1 MRAVRARYPHTSTL
15 RRTSR
20 TTSVTPPSPGSRT
33 ASEHAAIAAAS
44 AKWELAVVAGLQTFV
59 GKSIPLTTGESLR
72 VTHVLPLAG
81 DETLSGWYNWR
92 GLTNPDAVLLGTLVG
107 GAQNGT
113 PAAMAVDAKLSA
125 RSGKLQVLT
134 STLEQLLEPFQPL
147 ANLVDATLGPG
158 VRDRLA
164 LRDGFH
170 VVRGVATTIDTAAKS
185 TRALHDPEFAEAWE
199 ASQPAP
205 VPKPVTLA
213 RTAPTKRVAAERVPD
228 RRPPAPRRAALA
240 TPQPVASA
248 STPTP
253 LTPAAPRTAPA
264 TAAALSDADTAL
276 LREAVWA
283 FDALA
288 MARADMPEPE
298 GVYTLTDV
306 LALDGYRDAPAAFV
320 LLGRHGRENIAQ
332 AVVLGKAPMPTDAAV
347 TATLAVLPGRTRGT
361 RYRVVSP
368 FRVVPGRADTLT
380 VLAVRRTL
388 VLTA

>member
-1 MRAVRARYPHTSTL
+1 MRAVRARYPHASTL

-20 TTSVTPPSPGSRT
+20 TPSVSPPSPGART

-59 GKSIPLTTGESLR
+59 GKTIPLTTGESLR

-107 GAQNGT
+107 GPQNGT

-125 RSGKLQVLT
+125 RSGKVQVLT

-158 VRDRLA
+158 VRERLA

-170 VVRGVATTIDTAAKS
+170 IVRGVSTTIDTAAKS
-185 TRALHDPEFAEAWE
+185 TRALRDPEFAAAWE
-199 ASQPAP
+199 AAQPAP
-205 VPKPVTLA
+205 TPTPVAPA
-213 RTAPTKRVAAERVPD
+213 RTTPPKRVAAD
-228 RRPPAPRRAALA
+228 RAPAGRPPVPRRVATAA
-240 TPQPVASA
+240 PQPVVSA
-248 STPTP
+248 PV
-253 LTPAAPRTAPA
+253 AAPVTSQ
-264 TAAALSDADTAL
+264 TTSDADAAL
-276 LREAVWA
+276 MREAVWA

-288 MARADMPEPE
+288 MARAAMPEPE

-320 LLGRHGRENIAQ
+320 LLGRHGGEDVAQ
-332 AVVLGKAPMPTDAAV
+332 AVVLGNAPLPTDAAV
-347 TATLAVLPGRTRGT
+347 AATLTALPGRTRRT
-361 RYRVVSP
+361 CPRIVPP

-380 VLAVRRTL
+380 VLAARRTL